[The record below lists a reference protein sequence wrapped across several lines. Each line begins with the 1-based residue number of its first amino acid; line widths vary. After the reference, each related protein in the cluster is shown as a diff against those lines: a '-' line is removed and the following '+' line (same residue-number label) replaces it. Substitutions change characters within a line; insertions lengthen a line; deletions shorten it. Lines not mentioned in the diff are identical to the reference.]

1 MNCGCVWEINP
12 VIDEFLFPEIEN
24 DGENLLEDSWGFPL
38 HNQWS
43 LFKIK
48 FSRAYGKKKGD
59 FHFLLGYIPVISEKT
74 RSLFNFNDSDIE
86 LLPVLDESGSKY
98 YIVNPCFCDS
108 HILNEQKSKITYN
121 PEGKISWISEPVFL
135 HNSEK
140 LLFMIPRMPTK
151 IYVNETFVNIVKE
164 HKLQGIDFITRKIKG
179 PSIFHKF
186 IANLRGSSTLL
197 LLSIL
202 IASCAGSREED
213 KNQNEQASN
222 EFQIQDK
229 PSASDMQ
236 NAPEDTL
243 VQKEIFQDYSLDSS
257 AKDTHTENQL
267 DSSETAESL
276 PSPKRKVKPAFIIA
290 NIDPFSEES
299 IIRVNLSPNSY
310 TAFNKLFEGIDPQNP
325 IVLDKHVIEL
335 FKKNIHSEIH
345 DARDS
350 LFALPQYYHAAATKL
365 IDDGNENGVELYK
378 KAIEGYETFLANY
391 SNEPNWDVYLAH
403 TNLAFAYHKAGK
415 YENSAKMFD
424 WIANIDTTE
433 YGERPINLT
442 YVLSPEKAAYNAVL
456 MMDLVREQAQKQFA
470 NNDPVNAYELP
481 ETKAYFEQV
490 EKYLAKFGDCDKAL
504 EVEFNS
510 ATVHYEAK
518 QFEFAT
524 TILQNLIKK
533 FPEHE
538 QIPYVRN
545 LLALTLCDSN
555 QFSDLWNE
563 YEWLYDYSKNNK
575 NRNDSITTA
584 IKNTITYLRL
594 LIQKHTQKGTFTD
607 TRDGQTYKTVQIGN
621 QTWMAQNLNYKT
633 GKSSCYNNN
642 KIDCEKYG
650 RLYDW
655 NTATKVCPEGWHLPS
670 REEYEQL
677 LFIACGNERSCNKEL
692 NSHTGWIY
700 NGNNSDDKLGF
711 SALPAGYYGGHYY
724 FEGGQKF
731 RSRGWGA
738 NFWTSSTSEDEENSA
753 CVMDISGGN
762 EYVSSFTNTDLCW
775 SKNNLAS
782 IRCITNPNKNAPSRH
797 GAIST
802 GYNNAKSAHSY
813 GTYHSQ
819 HEHLK
824 ITP

>member
-1 MNCGCVWEINP
+1 MNCDCVWEINP

-24 DGENLLEDSWGFPL
+24 DGENLLEDCWGSPL
-38 HNQWS
+38 LNQWS
-43 LFKIK
+43 LFKVN
-48 FSRAYGKKKGD
+48 FSKAYGKKKAD
-59 FHFLLGYIPVISEKT
+59 LHFLLGYIPLISEKT
-74 RSLFNFNDSDIE
+74 RSLFNFNDSDVE
-86 LLPVLDESGSKY
+86 LLPVFDESGSKY

-243 VQKEIFQDYSLDSS
+243 VQKETFAEHSLDTITKDSQKEYQLRFS
-257 AKDTHTENQL
+257 NIVDTTTAKAL
-267 DSSETAESL
+267 R
-276 PSPKRKVKPAFIIA
+276 KRKVKPAFIIA

-299 IIRVNLSPNSY
+299 IIRVNLSLNSFI
-310 TAFNKLFEGIDPQNP
+310 AFNKLFEGVDSQDP
-325 IVLDKHVIEL
+325 IVLDKYIIEL
-335 FKKNIHSEIH
+335 FKKNMNSEIH

-350 LFALPQYYHAAATKL
+350 LFAIPQYYHVAATKL

-378 KAIEGYETFLANY
+378 QAIEGYETFLANY

-415 YENSAKMFD
+415 YEKSAKMFD

-456 MMDLVREQAQKQFA
+456 MMDFVREQAQKQFA
-470 NNDPVNAYELP
+470 NNDPVKAYELP

-504 EVEFNS
+504 VVAFNS
-510 ATVHYEAK
+510 AVVHYDAK
-518 QFEFAT
+518 QFELAT

-563 YEWLYDYSKNNK
+563 YEWLYNYSKNNK
-575 NRNDSITTA
+575 NRNDSIMTA

-594 LIQKHTQKGTFTD
+594 LIQEHTQKGTFTD

-642 KIDCEKYG
+642 KKDCEKYG

-655 NTATKVCPEGWHLPS
+655 NTAMKACPEGWHLPS

-677 LFIACGNERSCNKEL
+677 LFIACGKYICNKEL
-692 NSHTGWIY
+692 NSKTGWLHSD
-700 NGNNSDDKLGF
+700 NNDEDKLGF
-711 SALPAGYYGGHYY
+711 SALPAGYYGDHQ
-724 FEGGQKF
+724 FFGGGKKF
-731 RSRGWGA
+731 RSLGTGA
-738 NFWTSSTSEDEENSA
+738 NFWTSSTSEYDETSA
-753 CVMDISGGN
+753 EFMDIDAANVYEASRSN
-762 EYVSSFTNTDLCW
+762 LWAFE
-775 SKNNLAS
+775 KNNLAS
-782 IRCITNPNKNAPSRH
+782 IRCVKNMNDNTPSRY
-797 GAIST
+797 GAQSA
-802 GYNNAKSAHSY
+802 GYENAKSAHSY
-813 GTYHSQ
+813 GIYHSQ

-824 ITP
+824 K